1 VAQITWQPDY
11 DSFFYQ
17 QLYRRARTFYL
28 FREEYIFDLERGV
41 IIETPEL
48 GHATYVFA
56 KPKSMA
62 VFLAIMRGPPRN
74 TFSTTEAM
82 WPNAWATW
90 ARRARCQSAR
100 LAQEDKGL
108 RS

>member
-1 VAQITWQPDY
+1 LTW
-11 DSFFYQ
+11 
-17 QLYRRARTFYL
+17 R
-28 FREEYIFDLERGV
+28 RGV

-90 ARRARCQSAR
+90 GASCTVPIRAAGSRR
-100 LAQEDKGL
+100 
-108 RS
+108 